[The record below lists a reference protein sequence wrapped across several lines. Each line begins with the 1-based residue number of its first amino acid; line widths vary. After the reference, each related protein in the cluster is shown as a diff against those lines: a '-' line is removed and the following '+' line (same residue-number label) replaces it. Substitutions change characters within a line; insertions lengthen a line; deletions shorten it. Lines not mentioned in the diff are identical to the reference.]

1 MNLGLNLFRTR
12 LRAELN
18 ARQVTVRLEQGLR
31 GRPLGEPVEL
41 ALAPPEAGAP
51 RWQNAVEALAGALRD
66 RAWSRADLHVVV
78 GDENMRYAMLPAS
91 EGVLA
96 PGEAQALAA
105 AVMQRTFGDRLEDWT
120 LRVADCGGRR
130 LLAAAI
136 DRALLSALEA
146 VAAGAQ
152 CRLRTV
158 TPAFAGLLEQHRR
171 AAGADTW
178 FVALEPAAAVVA
190 LIEHSELR
198 ALRLRRSPIA
208 SGAELGELLER
219 ERARSGTELR
229 AVAMSGVAPAGLTL
243 PEAWSVRDLGA
254 PDTAGM
260 PRAGAT
266 LGLA

>member
-1 MNLGLNLFRTR
+1 MNLFRTR

-18 ARQVTVRLEQGLR
+18 ARRVTARLEQGLR
-31 GRPLGEPVEL
+31 ARPLGEPVDL
-41 ALAPPEAGAP
+41 ALAPPEPGAP
-51 RWQNAVEALAGALRD
+51 RWKNAVEALARALRD
-66 RAWSRADLHVVV
+66 RAWSRADLHLVV
-78 GDENMRYAMLPAS
+78 GDESMRYAMLPSS
-91 EGVLA
+91 EAVLA
-96 PGEAQALAA
+96 PEEAQALAA

-136 DRALLSALEA
+136 DRGLLSALEA

-190 LIEHSELR
+190 LIEQSELR

-208 SGAELGELLER
+208 SGAELGEMLER

-229 AVAMSGVAPAGLTL
+229 SVAVSGAPLAGLALPDGWTL
-243 PEAWSVRDLGA
+243 RDL
-254 PDTAGM
+254 TASAA
-260 PRAGAT
+260 AGAHSAGAA